1 MPDGRFPSRFFLRD
15 VDAFLPF
22 ERGGGVFSSLHKS
35 FREDTFPYDAK
46 RRGIRRII
54 VPAST
59 SMPARC
65 RARVCPRSRGCS
77 SHRDAV
83 RRRRQSRQSRR
94 RSRGCARARRLET
107 TQKRSPHSERRLV
120 KAINPL
126 RAAASLV
133 AMMSA
138 CIPRQ
143 STSGNQFW
151 GSSSSSAFLLFSGDD
166 IDCRRRSRE
175 GQRDFQ
181 TKILIRRLLS
191 FKRVKGRILCEAISN
206 CPLNL

>member
-83 RRRRQSRQSRR
+83 RRRR

-107 TQKRSPHSERRLV
+107 TQKRSPHSETSRESNQSTSSSSKSSSDDV
-120 KAINPL
+120 
-126 RAAASLV
+126 
-133 AMMSA
+133 SA

-166 IDCRRRSRE
+166 IDCRRSRE